1 MITDPNSIHPVRLTL
16 SETPDSRK
24 SDEAFVDSFDTSRVT
39 TSPGCYIMRDKNDK
53 VVYVGKAKNLRNR
66 IRTYINDQDS
76 RYSVKFL
83 MKRVAH
89 IDFLV
94 THNEKEALLL
104 ENSLI
109 KQFKPRYN
117 IQLKDDK
124 TYVSIRINKKEDF
137 PKITVVRK
145 YRKDGALYFGP
156 YSSAG
161 AVRETIKQI
170 QRLFPLRTCSDH
182 VLNNRSRPCIYY
194 QMKRCNAPCVDYVDR
209 GAYHEV
215 VDEAVMVLKGQSREL
230 ENVLKEKIVEKSEAL
245 AFEDAAE
252 IRDRLYALQKTLEKQ
267 RAVDIT
273 GKGDRDVFGLYTEN
287 RFTEIQIIFYRNGKM
302 LGGRSFS
309 YKKSEMPVEEML
321 SSFLLQFYSDAPVI
335 PAEVLIPIALDEA
348 SVMAEIL
355 TEQRGAKV
363 QVLSPQRG
371 DKKALLDTAERN
383 AKLSFH
389 EKRMAEQAQTDLV
402 EQVKEKLKLETL
414 PNRIE
419 CFDISTH
426 QGDKTVGSM
435 VVFEGATAN
444 KNRYRRYSIKE
455 VEGQDDFASMR
466 EVLMRRYKR
475 AIEENDLPDM
485 VLIDGGKGQ
494 LGVAT
499 AVFRDLGIE
508 DLECIGI
515 AKSRSQEEGGRSPE
529 RFFTPGRSN
538 PIVLA
543 QNSNVVHLLARIRDE
558 AHRFAI
564 TYHRKR
570 KSKGVIRTSLTD
582 IPGVGP
588 TLAKKLL
595 KHFGSVTAIRESSPE
610 EISEIPGINRSLS
623 STIWDQLNKKAA
635 EVS

>member
-1 MITDPNSIHPVRLTL
+1 MTSETNSQNPVRLTL
-16 SETPDSRK
+16 SETPESRK
-24 SDEAFVDSFDTSRVT
+24 TDEAFVDAFDTSRVT
-39 TSPGCYIMRDKNDK
+39 IAPGCYIMRDKNDK
-53 VVYVGKAKNLRNR
+53 VVYIGKAKNLRNR

-83 MKRVAH
+83 MQRVAN

-94 THNEKEALLL
+94 TQNEKEALLL

-124 TYVSIRINKKEDF
+124 TYVSVRINKKEDF
-137 PKITVVRK
+137 PKISVVRK

-161 AVRETIKQI
+161 SVRETIKQI

-182 VLNNRSRPCIYY
+182 VLNNRTRPCIYY
-194 QMKRCNAPCVDYVDR
+194 QMKRCNAPCVDKVDR
-209 GAYHEV
+209 ETYHEV
-215 VDEAVMVLKGQSREL
+215 VDQAVMVLKGQSREL
-230 ENVLKEKIVEKSEAL
+230 ETVLKEKIVEKSEAM
-245 AFEDAAE
+245 AFEEAAE
-252 IRDRLYALQKTLEKQ
+252 IRDRLFALQRTLEKQ

-287 RFTEIQIIFYRNGKM
+287 RFTEIQTIFYRNGKM

-309 YKKSEMPVEEML
+309 YKKTEMPLEEML
-321 SSFLLQFYSDAPVI
+321 SSFLLQFYAEAPVI
-335 PAEVLIPIALDEA
+335 PSEVLIPFPLEEA

-355 TEQRGAKV
+355 SEQRGGKV

-371 DKKALLDTAERN
+371 DKKALLDTAARN

-402 EQVKEKLKLETL
+402 EQVQVKLKLGTL

-426 QGDKTVGSM
+426 QGDKTVASM
-435 VVFEGATAN
+435 VVFEGGAAN
-444 KNRYRRYSIKE
+444 KDRYRRYKIKE

-515 AKSRSQEEGGRSPE
+515 AKARNQDEGGRSPE

-538 PIVLA
+538 PIILA
-543 QNSNVVHLLARIRDE
+543 QNSNVVLLMARIRDE

-595 KHFGSVTAIRESSPE
+595 KHFGSVTAIRESTAN
-610 EISEIPGINRSLS
+610 EIAEIQGINSALS
-623 STIWDQLNKKAA
+623 STIWDQLNRKAT